1 MKKAISILLAILM
14 VISLVSLAACGEK
27 TNQEQVEQTENT
39 SDVETTEEE
48 SEEITPEMLKN
59 SLPKEYVPE
68 KIAAGEEVVIGYSL
82 NNFNGI
88 GGAVNARLEEELPK
102 MGLTLSVALDE
113 GNSTTQIQNIENFIT
128 MKTALILIQTTDISL
143 LQDIIEEAESAGIC
157 CVLYGDVP
165 KFEMSAYTST
175 DLEAMGYAAGLLVR
189 QWIYINHP
197 DAGEGE
203 IKTAV
208 HGFYQVMPTTIVSDM
223 ILKAIEDDPRC
234 DIVYTEDNVSGIES
248 GFTFAENAYTVDSD
262 VRVFVGYNLLGSYGC
277 DQFVMSIPDV
287 DPSEFCV
294 VGTMYDSDV
303 EKVIALQKEGE
314 SAWIGTVAGETDP
327 AWGHLECIKQLLFE
341 GVEGPIGL
349 MQEIRTFGAEGYD
362 VSEYL
367 QEYYYNTS
375 EA

>member
-1 MKKAISILLAILM
+1 MKKAISVILAILM
-14 VISLVSLAACGEK
+14 LVSLVSLSACGKKTTQETEVEPEK
-27 TNQEQVEQTENT
+27 TAEV
-39 SDVETTEEE
+39 EE
-48 SEEITPEMLKN
+48 SSAVTTEMLKN
-59 SLPKEYVPE
+59 SLPSEYVPE
-68 KIAAGEEVVIGYSL
+68 KIEAGEEVIIGYSL

-102 MGLTLSVALDE
+102 MGLSLSVALDE

-128 MKTALILIQTTDISL
+128 MGTALILIQTTDVSL
-143 LQDIIEEAESAGIC
+143 LQDVIEEAESKGTL

-165 KFEMSAYTST
+165 KFEMAAYTST
-175 DLEAMGYAAGLLVR
+175 DLEAMGYAAGLIVR
-189 QWIYINHP
+189 QWIDINHP

-223 ILKAIEDDPRC
+223 ILQAIKDDPRC

-248 GFTFAENAYTVDSD
+248 GFTFAENAYTIDSN

-303 EKVIALQKEGE
+303 EKVIELHKEGK
-314 SAWIGTVAGETDP
+314 SAWIGTVSGNTDP

-349 MQEIRTFGAEGYD
+349 MQEIQTYGAEGYNAG
-362 VSEYL
+362 EYL
-367 QEYYYNTS
+367 QEYYYSAS